1 MGVLIVDS
9 REQKCEHI
17 NQFMEQHGIK
27 TVRSKLYCGDYAL
40 LENQTVCIDRKAA
53 LGELANNL
61 TSQHERF
68 RAEMVRAQGVGIKL
82 IFLIEHSV
90 NVKSLDDVRNWVNPR
105 LKTSPKAITGARM
118 AAIMETMAQK
128 YGVEFMFCAKKDTG
142 RIICEILGE
151 PIRE

>member
-1 MGVLIVDS
+1 MGVLVIDT

-17 NQFMEQHGIK
+17 DHYMEQRGIK
-27 TVRSKLYCGDYAL
+27 TVRSKLYCGDYTRID
-40 LENQTVCIDRKAA
+40 NQTVCIDRKQD
-53 LGELANNL
+53 LQELAGNL
-61 TSQHERF
+61 CQQHTRF
-68 RAEMVRAQGVGIKL
+68 RAEMVRAQDVGIKL

-90 NVKSLDDVRNWVNPR
+90 NINSLDDVRNWVNPR

-151 PIRE
+151 PIIE